1 MKLTFWGVRGSVP
14 VSGKHYVKYGGHTPC
29 ASLPSSE
36 KDLIVIDAGT
46 GIMRLGEALTEKKDK
61 KYVHIHLVFTHFHID
76 HIMGLPF
83 FPPLFSRETKVS
95 FYSPLKSGETQ
106 RLLSTL
112 MGGRFFPIPFDKT
125 GAEKKFVEVPLGDFA
140 IGNVRISHIP
150 LNHPQGSFAYRF
162 SEKGRNIVFATDTEH
177 PEKGMDEQLVAFAQ
191 KTDILIYDA
200 TFTPDEYK
208 KGRRGWGHSTWK
220 QGTRVAQK
228 AGAGKLYLS
237 HFNPS
242 HSDKKID
249 NIIKSARE
257 VFPET
262 YGAREG
268 SSLSLKGSS

>member
-1 MKLTFWGVRGSVP
+1 

-29 ASLPSSE
+29 ASLVSSD
-36 KDLIVIDAGT
+36 KDLIVVDAGT
-46 GIMRLGEALTEKKDK
+46 GIMRLGEALMKNRVKKFF
-61 KYVHIHLVFTHFHID
+61 HIHLVFTHFHID
-76 HIMGLPF
+76 HVMGLPF
-83 FPPLFSRETKVS
+83 FPSLFSRESKVS
-95 FYSPLKSGETQ
+95 FYSPLKPGETQ
-106 RLLSTL
+106 KLLRTL

-125 GAEKKFVEVPLGDFA
+125 EAEKKFVEVPLGDFS

-162 SEKGRNIVFATDTEH
+162 SEKGGSILFATDTEH
-177 PEKGMDEQLVAFAQ
+177 PEKGMDEQLVSFA
-191 KTDILIYDA
+191 KETDVFIYDA

-208 KGRRGWGHSTWK
+208 KGRKGWGHSTWR
-220 QGTRVAQK
+220 QGTRIAKK

-249 NIIKSARE
+249 NIIRRARE

-268 SSLSLKGSS
+268 SSLSLKGGS